1 MGGPF
6 IIPTCDVTFSS
17 HGIVPSSLHLYFY
30 YVYPSNLNYKENVVM
45 SLNEYSHNPKDNLLN
60 PSKVGVMKWK
70 YDATTKFLRQ
80 MGNKIPMG

>member
-30 YVYPSNLNYKENVVM
+30 YVYPSNLNYNENVVM
-45 SLNEYSHNPKDNLLN
+45 SLNE
-60 PSKVGVMKWK
+60 
-70 YDATTKFLRQ
+70 
-80 MGNKIPMG
+80 